1 MQTLK
6 GRYGIYKK
14 PPKKPIYKENSA
26 EAKKLFLVCENELE
40 KQIAKL
46 IFIDGYTAD
55 EVAYEVGYSER
66 QIYRIKKK
74 LKARRIPNDTTRSN
88 RTC

>member
-1 MQTLK
+1 MQLLT

-14 PPKKPIYKENSA
+14 PPRKPIYKENSE
-26 EAKKLFLVCENELE
+26 EAKKLFSICENDLE
-40 KQIAKL
+40 KKIVQL

-55 EVAYEVGYSER
+55 EVGYEIGYSTR

-74 LKARRIPNDTTRSN
+74 FNELVKGEKI
-88 RTC
+88 C

>member
-1 MQTLK
+1 MQNVK

-14 PPKKPIYKENSA
+14 PPRKPIYKENSA
-26 EAKKLFLVCENELE
+26 EAKKLFSICEDELQ
-40 KQIAKL
+40 KRIAKL

-55 EVAYEVGYSER
+55 EVGYMTGYSER

-74 LKARRIPNDTTRSN
+74 LKARLIPNDTK
-88 RTC
+88 